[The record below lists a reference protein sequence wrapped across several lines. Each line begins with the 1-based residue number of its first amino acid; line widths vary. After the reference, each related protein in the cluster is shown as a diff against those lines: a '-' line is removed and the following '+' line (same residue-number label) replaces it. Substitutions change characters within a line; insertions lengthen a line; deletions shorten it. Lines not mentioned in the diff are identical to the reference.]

1 MGETLPGTGDMTT
14 TGTGDIRKSDLMTGR
29 VVGPYRVVRRIGV
42 GGMGTVYVAEHLLLE
57 RLVALKVLAP
67 LSAEQPEAI
76 DRFLLEARS
85 ASRIRHPNVVEVF
98 DLGQS
103 AEGHVYIAMEL
114 LEGAD
119 LEALLA
125 SEGALPWQRARDI
138 GMQIAAA
145 LGAAHAG
152 GIIHRDLT
160 PQNVFIE
167 RRYDAIGERVK
178 LLDFGV
184 AKQMSANAPRL
195 TRGGLVC
202 GTPGYMAPEQ
212 IEERPVDQRVDIYS
226 LGCVLYHMLTGATPF
241 RAESTMA
248 MLRKQVEGRVLPPSL
263 AGARPIPPALD
274 ALVLRALHPDPAH
287 RWPDAGSIHEALAA
301 CEAPLPD
308 DRATPVAGQPRPPEL
323 VDIPTRAARA
333 TNKLSTPIST
343 EIEPLSDLAPVRTG
357 IVLSMPAPP
366 GMTSASARWGLTIG
380 IGAALA
386 TTLIWGIGLVG
397 RGGSGPNL
405 ERRAGAFPVDSLA
418 IPVAVDPTPAPL
430 LPPPPTPP
438 VPVPFAMP
446 VATAAGQDGQVGQVG
461 QVKRVRSRRP
471 RAPRRNDTALT
482 SPNQLVDPFAN

>member
-1 MGETLPGTGDMTT
+1 MVQTREKTIMGETLPGTGE
-14 TGTGDIRKSDLMTGR
+14 IRKSDLMTGR

-76 DRFLLEARS
+76 ERFMLEARS
-85 ASRIRHPNVVEVF
+85 ASSIRHPNVVEVF

-103 AEGHVYIAMEL
+103 AEGHIYIAMEL

-125 SEGALPWQRARDI
+125 GEGALTWQRAREI
-138 GMQIAAA
+138 GVQIAAA

-167 RRYDAIGERVK
+167 RRYEAGGSGERVK

-184 AKQMSANAPRL
+184 AKQMVANGPRL

-212 IEERPVDQRVDIYS
+212 IEERPVDQRVDIYA
-226 LGCVLYHMLTGATPF
+226 LGCVLYHMLTGAPPF

-263 AGARPIPPALD
+263 AGVRPIPPALD
-274 ALVLRALHPDPAH
+274 ALVLRALHPDPSR
-287 RWPDAGSIHEALAA
+287 RWPDAASILAALAA

-308 DRATPVAGQPRPPEL
+308 DRVTPVAGQPRPQL
-323 VDIPTRAARA
+323 R
-333 TNKLSTPIST
+333 LPIST
-343 EIEPLSDLAPVRTG
+343 EIEPVSDVAVRP
-357 IVLSMPAPP
+357 VLSMPAPP
-366 GMTSASARWGLTIG
+366 GMTSAPARWALTLG
-380 IGAALA
+380 IGLALA
-386 TTLIWGIGLVG
+386 TTLIWGVGLGG
-397 RGGSGPNL
+397 RGRPAFSSPDV
-405 ERRAGAFPVDSLA
+405 ERMSAGGGTAPAPASL
-418 IPVAVDPTPAPL
+418 PAPL
-430 LPPPPTPP
+430 LEAPPVPP
-438 VPVPFAMP
+438 VPVPFALP
-446 VATAAGQDGQVGQVG
+446 TLAGDTADSKP
-461 QVKRVRSRRP
+461 VKRVRSRRP
-471 RAPRRNDTALT
+471 RAPRRANDAPLG
-482 SPNQLVDPFAN
+482 SPNQLVDPFAK